1 MAITNPLKDWM
12 ESRVKQNEEREE
24 KESEFANPL
33 KTWMNQ
39 RGKTVEAYDR
49 AQKSAQRT
57 IELPS
62 IPNAWKRSPTDPR
75 EGTYIPA
82 QFGQRI
88 IDSQNRRRYENT
100 YVPASLAENA
110 LHGET
115 DGEDYLSYSNARLR
129 GEYLARADTAKLQ
142 GELDALERS
151 IDSDRARLILASSGN
166 PMVNTESLVG
176 KSVIDTYE
184 QKQAQAETLRRDIRD
199 AGALQA
205 EIARQ
210 SQQIAN
216 EKRYRNTYIPASLA
230 QDAIHRSGSGADFNA
245 YADARL
251 RGEYL
256 ARADTAKLQGEL
268 DALERSIEQERKQYN
283 RAKLRLASY
292 GNNVGTT
299 AARADQRYIDAYEQ
313 KQAQAQAL
321 RRDISDAESIQKAAE
336 YNALRGRSDFAEKSK
351 PAGTKIATFNLLDP
365 STWAAGDDKYDFI
378 NNIGGYKNTVRGLAR
393 ADGAATEYGA
403 YSSLARMTQDEIATY
418 NYIYA
423 TEGKEAADEY
433 LDFLEDELNYRQG
446 QAEAALVEGSL
457 LRSVG
462 YSMGAGIRRFGDNIG
477 DMFAGEVSAIRPYEY
492 GTQIA
497 RENLA
502 DTGAQLPE
510 WMGGASVGQVLFDA
524 AGTAGNML
532 PSILLSTLTAGA
544 GAAGA
549 AAMGLSAGG
558 GARMQAM
565 REGYTP
571 EQATMYGILV
581 GASEGS
587 LQYLLGGMSKLGGKL
602 TGGAAAKAIQNIDH
616 ALLRIATSGTI
627 KMAGEGAEEYLQEI
641 LDPIY
646 RNLLLGENNQIDL
659 TDPNA
664 VYSFM
669 LGALTAGVMDMPQ
682 IVSDGRTRT
691 PSLQNSASAADASS
705 ATIPGRNNI
714 DLVPSGNT
722 HTDPA
727 SVGSGSI
734 SQGLSTNI
742 IPETGEKGNRANGE
756 NGVKTEPYAYR
767 DPATGMPMVGERAI
781 AESAPLDVGA
791 ATHIKN
797 PYTGRTPVQSQDVQR
812 AEVDIPYEKVA
823 DARERM
829 REAATN
835 RGEKS
840 FASTLRSIYKTLL
853 EGRFA
858 GQVEIPGVTFNDA
871 PYIATI
877 HNSVIKK
884 VISDPGMSAEKLSV
898 LENLRSVVANAE
910 YVGSG
915 KAVGK
920 DDHIIRY
927 DYFESRVRIA
937 GQRYIAK
944 VDIEARIDKQ
954 NRVRT
959 YQINNIDLTPLSNS
973 SPALK
978 LNDIALGTFLDPTS
992 RGFHQQE
999 QGLFNNSISEKEE
1012 KSNHAD
1018 AENLKKEKDTPAPF
1032 ETETAKSGTSGATI
1046 PGENNID
1053 LVPIEEALPGTTT
1066 RWNLPTETRSVNTIL
1081 ETEEKGNHADAE
1093 NLKKEKDTPAPF
1105 ETETAKSGTS
1115 GGTMPRKNNI
1125 DLVPIEEALPGPTP
1139 GGIFYQEQGL
1149 FNNTIPETGEK
1160 GNRADV
1166 RSRQEAVPE
1175 GAARELATT
1184 LEGATKHRYAVQEGA
1199 NGGAELQ
1206 ARGKTIHL
1214 DAVEATALAEA
1225 YEGGMDAVE
1234 YVLAFHAV
1242 YEQARQGKELSQI
1255 KGTGIGRS
1263 FSKPDIR
1270 AAYSAG
1276 QLANQRAAALDPNS
1290 EFKAGVT
1297 MLPDAQLSREQEAQ
1311 LNVLDA
1317 ICRKYGV
1324 SAIVDDALYL
1334 DESGKTRGNVNAAYN
1349 GNTNRIHI
1357 NLNALGDAYLAVGVH
1372 ELTHYVKA
1380 NNAAGYSTLE
1390 GFVLDALRSMGEDV
1404 DALVRYQMD
1413 QFGYSE
1419 AIAREEVVAN
1429 TIPAILNDE
1438 TYVKRLIEAD
1448 RTLAERIRD
1457 FLREFIDTIKETLRT
1472 LEGEASWKQMQSIR
1486 QDTELLSTIA
1496 DPFDVALGETQNQRS
1511 KTPIHGER
1519 FSIKYDVN
1527 NRPFVVV
1534 EENILDG
1541 VPKKNWVKT
1550 VKENLKAK
1558 FPDGVTVGRNK
1569 ISINQTSRR
1578 EMTFSKYMQWAL
1590 KNDRPAYA
1598 DKLRATDNADELLRA
1613 SRDYV
1618 NEALLHPRNDRIR
1631 EFARGNVLLRVGNND
1646 YTASVIVGTYESGQM
1661 LLYDVISLMPTTIT
1675 ERQNAKDTATKQR
1688 KGEVGRSAVSAAT
1701 VLQSDTS
1708 VNRSIRKNVQEDA
1721 KDIYDRQINLSA
1733 QDVEASPERGGAKK
1747 GVMLSK
1753 RERAGFAR
1761 DKYYDRQIQ
1770 RWNDLTDGARI
1781 KVGEVKRGSALN
1793 AVGMPDTGMYFD
1805 VGKIKKVMREHG
1817 DHLTA
1822 NIMQQIP
1829 DLLSD
1834 PIVITQYSGNTI
1846 SVYGDLFVGN
1856 TPVVVG
1862 VVMNRGA
1869 NGQTL
1874 INKIRTIHAR
1884 KDFAS
1889 QITDH
1894 NVLYLNED
1902 KKRTR
1907 SWFQVC
1913 GIRVPLDGNKF
1924 GLIRSIRNSSE
1935 KINLSAQD
1943 VEAISEQ
1950 EGARATELTGKR
1962 KAYKRRHERA
1972 FIENVAK
1979 ALGIPGT
1986 AKGELRKMLSELGDR
2001 VIATGQLSEADKTAM
2016 FEACYKAAREY
2027 DNSLVEQ
2034 YGPLKEYL
2042 RNKAIRSTDL
2052 TSEQRS
2058 AAWGKLRMNGNGAPL
2073 ANVYDDLLAEFPGV
2087 FDNALT
2093 SPEDQFAEILN
2104 KYDSIKTREYTL
2116 DEFHGENA
2124 PAVKAEMRADFEEAL
2139 FQLRRKLNL
2148 ADRSETALHTKRQER
2163 LRAAAEAENVQ
2174 TVEKALSE
2182 IKEKQKALDRVMR
2195 KLELT
2200 EGDRSLM
2207 DAVFKGGITLGEL
2220 QSRSNFDELK
2230 AYYDARAEVE
2240 NRQKIIDE
2248 YNKKRRERLRNDAM
2262 HAIENSD
2269 RWKDKRIGGLYER
2282 ETQERNI
2289 RDITGSEQDAERIIA
2304 GYIQPVHKNEAKRT
2318 RYINDM
2324 NARLLALKRNKNGKP
2339 VGLNKWESKAT
2350 QLIGEAADYR
2360 ERLAEIEKRRMG
2372 NSKEAKLIR
2381 KGLDLVGTEYAEL
2394 FEKHGKEIDLAAC
2407 EAALP
2412 EVREIY
2418 DQVFRDMNDALV
2430 RNGYPKVEYRKNYF
2444 PHFIGREYDSEGQKI
2459 AKAFGFNLTNME
2471 LPTDIAGLTSAFR
2484 PGKTWFNN
2492 ALERMGV
2499 KTEFD
2504 LYGGFDSYI
2513 RGATDVIFHT
2523 DDIQRLRALDNAIR
2537 YKYSDEGRRARMKE
2551 LLDNENITPEERA
2564 EQINALYTD
2573 EKGNSMTT
2581 HLSGYVS
2588 NLTEYTN
2595 LLANKK
2601 SLQDRG
2607 AEKRWGRKIYS
2618 LANWLQ
2624 NRYSANAIAGN
2635 LGVSISN
2642 FIPITQATSEVGN
2655 ATLLRAM
2662 RDTVRSFAKD
2672 DGFSEQSAFLT
2683 NRRGTD
2689 VLSKDWIMKA
2699 NDKLSIPFE
2708 GVDRFASETLVRA
2721 KFAQNLKAGMSAE
2734 AAIENADAWAAG
2746 LMADRSKG
2754 ALPTIFGSKS
2764 PLAKAFTMFQVEGNN
2779 QLSYMFKDVPRDMK
2793 EKGIAAIVGALFKM
2807 FLAAW
2812 MYNELD
2818 EQLTGRRRALDPLHM
2833 VAEAI
2838 GVDWK
2843 TEHIIP
2849 RITGTKTADEAPLFT
2864 YTPQSL
2870 VGAAEDLYK
2879 GIVDQTPFFGS
2890 LLGGDGGRSP
2900 AAAAMPDIWRIA
2912 KTLWN
2917 EDADGAYKGA
2927 VVWDEL
2933 KKPLFYTLPPFAG
2946 GQVKKAA
2953 EGFATV
2959 HKGGSYKKD
2968 KEGNDLLRFRT
2979 DQKGLDYAQAILFG
2993 PWALPEGRENIAQGF
3008 PTLSAAHTAA
3018 YKNAVAS
3025 GVDGAHFLVLL
3036 DRYKA
3041 LEPIKNEAGKTEQS
3055 TKQQFREMLF
3065 RDSSL
3070 TNEQK
3075 TQMDRDLLCT
3085 EGQSPA
3091 DYSSKSRFELSNHSP
3106 SAYERFEEN
3115 IAGGMSEEEAFQLE
3129 DWANRFAGIQSY
3141 TDERGNYVGPQEQ
3154 KRRMLFADETLTA
3167 DEKEQ
3172 IDRALIMGDGENA
3185 RPADYSAKAM
3195 FDLFMQSES
3204 GYDNVIG
3211 ATRKGIPEA
3220 LALKVETWRQN
3231 QIARDNFSKDGY
3243 VDYMRGLG
3251 MSTSQINIILAETNK
3266 SWKPIE

>member
-1 MAITNPLKDWM
+1 MANSNPLKAWM
-12 ESRVKQNEEREE
+12 ERNGETAEAYEARKQAAFDAVRNQYIPKIEERNKREAE
-24 KESEFANPL
+24 
-33 KTWMNQ
+33 Q
-39 RGKTVEAYDR
+39 RER
-49 AQKSAQRT
+49 
-57 IELPS
+57 
-62 IPNAWKRSPTDPR
+62 N
-75 EGTYIPA
+75 TYIPA
-82 QFGQRI
+82 QFGQRMLE
-88 IDSQNRRRYENT
+88 SQNRRRYENT

-129 GEYLARADTAKLQ
+129 GEYLARADTASLQ
-142 GELDALERS
+142 AELDALERS
-151 IDSDRARLILASSGN
+151 IEEERKQYNRAKMRLASYGN
-166 PMVNTESLVG
+166 NTGTSATRAEQRY
-176 KSVIDTYE
+176 IDTYE

-230 QDAIHRSGSGADFNA
+230 QDAIHRSGNGADFNA

-251 RGEYL
+251 RGEYISHV
-256 ARADTAKLQGEL
+256 DTAKLQSEL

-313 KQAQAQAL
+313 KQARAQAL

-524 AGTAGNML
+524 AGTAGNIL

-549 AAMGLSAGG
+549 AAMGLSTGG

-581 GASEGS
+581 GASESS

-871 PYIATI
+871 PYVATI
-877 HNSVIKK
+877 HNSVIGK

-927 DYFESRVRIA
+927 DYFESRVRID
-937 GQRYIAK
+937 GQKYITRID
-944 VDIEARIDKQ
+944 VEARSDSN

-959 YQINNIDLTPLSNS
+959 YRIDNIDLVPIEEALPGPTPGGIFYQEQGLFTNSISEKGEKSNHADAGNLKKEKDTPAPFETETAKSGTSGATIPGENNIDLTPLSNS

-999 QGLFNNSISEKEE
+999 QGLFNN
-1012 KSNHAD
+1012 
-1018 AENLKKEKDTPAPF
+1018 
-1032 ETETAKSGTSGATI
+1032 
-1046 PGENNID
+1046 
-1053 LVPIEEALPGTTT
+1053 
-1066 RWNLPTETRSVNTIL
+1066 
-1081 ETEEKGNHADAE
+1081 
-1093 NLKKEKDTPAPF
+1093 
-1105 ETETAKSGTS
+1105 
-1115 GGTMPRKNNI
+1115 
-1125 DLVPIEEALPGPTP
+1125 
-1139 GGIFYQEQGL
+1139 
-1149 FNNTIPETGEK
+1149 TIPETGEK
-1160 GNRADV
+1160 GNRAD
-1166 RSRQEAVPE
+1166 
-1175 GAARELATT
+1175 
-1184 LEGATKHRYAVQEGA
+1184 
-1199 NGGAELQ
+1199 AENL
-1206 ARGKTIHL
+1206 KN
-1214 DAVEATALAEA
+1214 D
-1225 YEGGMDAVE
+1225 
-1234 YVLAFHAV
+1234 
-1242 YEQARQGKELSQI
+1242 S
-1255 KGTGIGRS
+1255 
-1263 FSKPDIR
+1263 SKR
-1270 AAYSAG
+1270 
-1276 QLANQRAAALDPNS
+1276 
-1290 EFKAGVT
+1290 
-1297 MLPDAQLSREQEAQ
+1297 
-1311 LNVLDA
+1311 
-1317 ICRKYGV
+1317 
-1324 SAIVDDALYL
+1324 
-1334 DESGKTRGNVNAAYN
+1334 
-1349 GNTNRIHI
+1349 
-1357 NLNALGDAYLAVGVH
+1357 
-1372 ELTHYVKA
+1372 
-1380 NNAAGYSTLE
+1380 NNAEITEHLRNLKQDVATIELNPE
-1390 GFVLDALRSMGEDV
+1390 RIRTDADM
-1404 DALVRYQMD
+1404 
-1413 QFGYSE
+1413 E
-1419 AIAREEVVAN
+1419 AIARKDITQYTADDIY
-1429 TIPAILNDE
+1429 TIVSALESKKGLYLKDLSRVLDAVSGEN
-1438 TYVKRLIEAD
+1438 RNLHQALHNLIEAD
-1448 RTLAERIRD
+1448 YNR
-1457 FLREFIDTIKETLRT
+1457 
-1472 LEGEASWKQMQSIR
+1472 
-1486 QDTELLSTIA
+1486 
-1496 DPFDVALGETQNQRS
+1496 ALGEHGRMQSSDLESLRDRYKQRGIEGGS
-1511 KTPIHGER
+1511 KESAAVMKFGQGYYIDRDGTRID
-1519 FSIKYDVN
+1519 YT
-1527 NRPFVVV
+1527 
-1534 EENILDG
+1534 LDDL
-1541 VPKKNWVKT
+1541 KK
-1550 VKENLKAK
+1550 E
-1558 FPDGVTVGRNK
+1558 FPDRWQDIAKTAEEDR
-1569 ISINQTSRR
+1569 
-1578 EMTFSKYMQWAL
+1578 AL
-1590 KNDRPAYA
+1590 YDSYI
-1598 DKLRATDNADELLRA
+1598 
-1613 SRDYV
+1613 
-1618 NEALLHPRNDRIR
+1618 DRI
-1631 EFARGNVLLRVGNND
+1631 
-1646 YTASVIVGTYESGQM
+1646 
-1661 LLYDVISLMPTTIT
+1661 
-1675 ERQNAKDTATKQR
+1675 NA
-1688 KGEVGRSAVSAAT
+1688 
-1701 VLQSDTS
+1701 
-1708 VNRSIRKNVQEDA
+1708 
-1721 KDIYDRQINLSA
+1721 
-1733 QDVEASPERGGAKK
+1733 
-1747 GVMLSK
+1747 
-1753 RERAGFAR
+1753 
-1761 DKYYDRQIQ
+1761 
-1770 RWNDLTDGARI
+1770 
-1781 KVGEVKRGSALN
+1781 
-1793 AVGMPDTGMYFD
+1793 
-1805 VGKIKKVMREHG
+1805 MRE
-1817 DHLTA
+1817 
-1822 NIMQQIP
+1822 QIYP
-1829 DLLSD
+1829 EAMKQAQAELE
-1834 PIVITQYSGNTI
+1834 NTKAALA
-1846 SVYGDLFVGN
+1846 SYDQK
-1856 TPVVVG
+1856 
-1862 VVMNRGA
+1862 A
-1869 NGQTL
+1869 
-1874 INKIRTIHAR
+1874 AR
-1884 KDFAS
+1884 
-1889 QITDH
+1889 
-1894 NVLYLNED
+1894 LNETIQGVQSKID
-1902 KKRTR
+1902 AYREKLAAKKRTDTAAYEKLKN
-1907 SWFQVC
+1907 
-1913 GIRVPLDGNKF
+1913 GISYQERRLNRAMQELEKTMQRAADARFKASRLEDEIKNGEPLHQ
-1924 GLIRSIRNSSE
+1924 R
-1935 KINLSAQD
+1935 KIERKQD
-1943 VEAISEQ
+1943 YYHHVYAS
-1950 EGARATELTGKR
+1950 
-1962 KAYKRRHERA
+1962 
-1972 FIENVAK
+1972 N
-1979 ALGIPGT
+1979 LGI
-1986 AKGELRKMLSELGDR
+1986 
-2001 VIATGQLSEADKTAM
+2001 
-2016 FEACYKAAREY
+2016 
-2027 DNSLVEQ
+2027 
-2034 YGPLKEYL
+2034 
-2042 RNKAIRSTDL
+2042 DL
-2052 TSEQRS
+2052 MT
-2058 AAWGKLRMNGNGAPL
+2058 
-2073 ANVYDDLLAEFPGV
+2073 
-2087 FDNALT
+2087 
-2093 SPEDQFAEILN
+2093 
-2104 KYDSIKTREYTL
+2104 
-2116 DEFHGENA
+2116 
-2124 PAVKAEMRADFEEAL
+2124 
-2139 FQLRRKLNL
+2139 
-2148 ADRSETALHTKRQER
+2148 
-2163 LRAAAEAENVQ
+2163 
-2174 TVEKALSE
+2174 
-2182 IKEKQKALDRVMR
+2182 
-2195 KLELT
+2195 
-2200 EGDRSLM
+2200 
-2207 DAVFKGGITLGEL
+2207 
-2220 QSRSNFDELK
+2220 
-2230 AYYDARAEVE
+2230 
-2240 NRQKIIDE
+2240 
-2248 YNKKRRERLRNDAM
+2248 
-2262 HAIENSD
+2262 
-2269 RWKDKRIGGLYER
+2269 
-2282 ETQERNI
+2282 
-2289 RDITGSEQDAERIIA
+2289 
-2304 GYIQPVHKNEAKRT
+2304 
-2318 RYINDM
+2318 
-2324 NARLLALKRNKNGKP
+2324 
-2339 VGLNKWESKAT
+2339 
-2350 QLIGEAADYR
+2350 LIGAKNAASDMVAGRYTGEAGGA
-2360 ERLAEIEKRRMG
+2360 
-2372 NSKEAKLIR
+2372 
-2381 KGLDLVGTEYAEL
+2381 VG
-2394 FEKHGKEIDLAAC
+2394 
-2407 EAALP
+2407 
-2412 EVREIY
+2412 
-2418 DQVFRDMNDALV
+2418 
-2430 RNGYPKVEYRKNYF
+2430 
-2444 PHFIGREYDSEGQKI
+2444 
-2459 AKAFGFNLTNME
+2459 
-2471 LPTDIAGLTSAFR
+2471 
-2484 PGKTWFNN
+2484 
-2492 ALERMGV
+2492 
-2499 KTEFD
+2499 
-2504 LYGGFDSYI
+2504 
-2513 RGATDVIFHT
+2513 
-2523 DDIQRLRALDNAIR
+2523 
-2537 YKYSDEGRRARMKE
+2537 
-2551 LLDNENITPEERA
+2551 
-2564 EQINALYTD
+2564 
-2573 EKGNSMTT
+2573 
-2581 HLSGYVS
+2581 
-2588 NLTEYTN
+2588 
-2595 LLANKK
+2595 
-2601 SLQDRG
+2601 
-2607 AEKRWGRKIYS
+2607 
-2618 LANWLQ
+2618 
-2624 NRYSANAIAGN
+2624 
-2635 LGVSISN
+2635 N
-2642 FIPITQATSEVGN
+2642 FI
-2655 ATLLRAM
+2655 
-2662 RDTVRSFAKD
+2662 
-2672 DGFSEQSAFLT
+2672 
-2683 NRRGTD
+2683 
-2689 VLSKDWIMKA
+2689 
-2699 NDKLSIPFE
+2699 
-2708 GVDRFASETLVRA
+2708 DRMLGS
-2721 KFAQNLKAGMSAE
+2721 
-2734 AAIENADAWAAG
+2734 
-2746 LMADRSKG
+2746 
-2754 ALPTIFGSKS
+2754 IFGSKEIS
-2764 PLAKAFTMFQVEGNN
+2764 PGMVGVSDNTSPRVKWQGIMEHQKGGPYKLDAYESMADYIGMADYMLAFDAYTSQLRDITNLLQSAADRLDKTVGKSARNANSFIEWMKDWNDMLTGKTLPLDRGIQKVVGRNVMNGIRKLNSAAKSSTLLGNFRSMFVQGSAMANAMNYIPNPLDWINGARYMANAMSGKDGYADAINQSDFLAQRNMLTPNDIVKGGFLREAKKPLGKMLNVFQNAVDRLTWWTAYAQYDAASQTQGRLDKLNRSFTRAYDDAIDYADDITRRSVAGRGVGEQPMTVKSTFVDTFAPFQTEVLNTYNAIKENIHALISKDATKEQKSRAAAGLLAYEVSAFAINLIMNAMFGE
-2779 QLSYMFKDVPRDMK
+2779 DVVGFDF
-2793 EKGIAAIVGALFKM
+2793 IGALTGA
-2807 FLAAW
+2807 LA
-2812 MYNELD
+2812 NDDD
-2818 EQLTGRRRALDPLHM
+2818 EDEDATANRIYEGVAGATLSGIPFASFATPLIMDQETAQAL
-2833 VAEAI
+2833 
-2838 GVDWK
+2838 
-2843 TEHIIP
+2843 
-2849 RITGTKTADEAPLFT
+2849 
-2864 YTPQSL
+2864 
-2870 VGAAEDLYK
+2870 
-2879 GIVDQTPFFGS
+2879 FG
-2890 LLGGDGGRSP
+2890 
-2900 AAAAMPDIWRIA
+2900 
-2912 KTLWN
+2912 
-2917 EDADGAYKGA
+2917 EDADPSRYGTGTMGTNAAADIVKTFFFDKNADGWDKLNA
-2927 VVWDEL
+2927 VSAFF
-2933 KKPLFYTLPPFAG
+2933 PLG
-2946 GQVKKAA
+2946 GKQIARTA
-2953 EGFATV
+2953 QGIATV
-2959 HKGGSYKKD
+2959 AQGGSYTQD
-2968 KEGNDLLRFRT
+2968 AEGNERLQYRT
-2979 DQKGLDYAQAILFG
+2979 DQGPMDYLQAGIFG
-2993 PWALPEGRENIAQGF
+2993 KWSLPEARAYVEAGF

-3231 QIARDNFSKDGY
+3231 QIARGNFSKDGY

>member
-1 MAITNPLKDWM
+1 MANSNPLKAWM
-12 ESRVKQNEEREE
+12 ERNGETAEAYEARKQAAFDAVRNQYIPKIEERNKREAE
-24 KESEFANPL
+24 
-33 KTWMNQ
+33 Q
-39 RGKTVEAYDR
+39 RER
-49 AQKSAQRT
+49 
-57 IELPS
+57 
-62 IPNAWKRSPTDPR
+62 N
-75 EGTYIPA
+75 TYIPA
-82 QFGQRI
+82 QFGQRMLE
-88 IDSQNRRRYENT
+88 SQNRRRYENT

-184 QKQAQAETLRRDIRD
+184 QKQAQAETLRRDIRE

-230 QDAIHRSGSGADFNA
+230 QDAIHRSGNGADFNA

-251 RGEYL
+251 RGEYISHV
-256 ARADTAKLQGEL
+256 DTAKLQSEL
-268 DALERSIEQERKQYN
+268 DALEKELSERKSEYLGAQSRSQHVN
-283 RAKLRLASY
+283 RMYRDRDAIERESAPIIEAY
-292 GNNVGTT
+292 
-299 AARADQRYIDAYEQ
+299 RALEERAET
-313 KQAQAQAL
+313 L
-321 RRDISDAESIQKAAE
+321 RRDIKDADALRKGAE
-336 YNALRGRSDFAEKSK
+336 YDALRGRADFAEKSK
-351 PAGTKIATFNLLDP
+351 ASGSKRVEFDLLDP
-365 STWAAGDDKYDFI
+365 STWAAGDDTYDFI
-378 NNIGGYKNTVRGLAR
+378 NNIGGYRNIVRGLAE
-393 ADGAATEYGA
+393 ADGEPMEYGT
-403 YSSLARMTQDEIATY
+403 YSGLARMSQDEIANY
-418 NYIYA
+418 NYLYA
-423 TEGKEAADEY
+423 TEGKQEADAY
-433 LDFLEDELNYRQG
+433 LDFLEEELNYRQG
-446 QAEAALVEGSL
+446 QAEAALIGDDV
-457 LRSVG
+457 LRAMG

-477 DMFAGEVSAIRPYEY
+477 DMFAGGAEAVRPYEY
-492 GTQIA
+492 GTQA
-497 RENLA
+497 VRENLA
-502 DTGAQLPE
+502 DSGAKLPD
-510 WMGGASVGQVLFDA
+510 WMGGGSVGQAAFDL
-524 AGTAGNML
+524 AGTAGNVL
-532 PSILLSTLTAGA
+532 PSILLSTLTGGA
-544 GAAGA
+544 GASTALARAAGSA
-549 AAMGLSAGG
+549 SMGLSVGG
-558 GARMQAM
+558 GARMQAL
-565 REGYTP
+565 RDGYTP
-571 EQATMYGILV
+571 EQATQYGILI
-581 GASEGS
+581 GASEGA

-602 TGGAAAKAIQNIDH
+602 TGGAAAKAIQNIDN
-616 ALLRIATSGTI
+616 ALLRVAANGAIH
-627 KMAGEGAEEYLQEI
+627 MAGEGAEEYLQEI

-646 RNLLLGENNQIDL
+646 RNLLLDENNEIDL
-659 TDPNA
+659 ADPEA

-669 LGALTAGVMDMPQ
+669 LGALTAGVMDAPQ
-682 IVSDGRTRT
+682 IIRDGRTRA
-691 PSLQNSASAADASS
+691 PSLQSGAPAADAAPQNVQEASGG
-705 ATIPGRNNI
+705 TIPGR
-714 DLVPSGNT
+714 
-722 HTDPA
+722 
-727 SVGSGSI
+727 
-734 SQGLSTNI
+734 
-742 IPETGEKGNRANGE
+742 
-756 NGVKTEPYAYR
+756 
-767 DPATGMPMVGERAI
+767 
-781 AESAPLDVGA
+781 
-791 ATHIKN
+791 
-797 PYTGRTPVQSQDVQR
+797 
-812 AEVDIPYEKVA
+812 
-823 DARERM
+823 
-829 REAATN
+829 
-835 RGEKS
+835 
-840 FASTLRSIYKTLL
+840 
-853 EGRFA
+853 
-858 GQVEIPGVTFNDA
+858 
-871 PYIATI
+871 
-877 HNSVIKK
+877 
-884 VISDPGMSAEKLSV
+884 
-898 LENLRSVVANAE
+898 
-910 YVGSG
+910 
-915 KAVGK
+915 
-920 DDHIIRY
+920 
-927 DYFESRVRIA
+927 
-937 GQRYIAK
+937 
-944 VDIEARIDKQ
+944 
-954 NRVRT
+954 
-959 YQINNIDLTPLSNS
+959 
-973 SPALK
+973 
-978 LNDIALGTFLDPTS
+978 
-992 RGFHQQE
+992 
-999 QGLFNNSISEKEE
+999 
-1012 KSNHAD
+1012 
-1018 AENLKKEKDTPAPF
+1018 
-1032 ETETAKSGTSGATI
+1032 
-1046 PGENNID
+1046 
-1053 LVPIEEALPGTTT
+1053 
-1066 RWNLPTETRSVNTIL
+1066 
-1081 ETEEKGNHADAE
+1081 
-1093 NLKKEKDTPAPF
+1093 
-1105 ETETAKSGTS
+1105 
-1115 GGTMPRKNNI
+1115 NNI

-1166 RSRQEAVPE
+1166 RSRQEAALE

-1206 ARGKTIHL
+1206 ARGKTIRL

-1234 YVLAFHAV
+1234 YALAFHAV

-1357 NLNALGDAYLAVGVH
+1357 NLNALGDAYLAVGMH

-1496 DPFDVALGETQNQRS
+1496 DLFDVALGETHGNRNDLNADVKYSVNPTFEREYDAWDGKNKNTRFFVGKTSQTLRYIGVKNQEIVWDASKIIKIKQDHPAMTDEIIKQVPSVIEDPVIVMES
-1511 KTPIHGER
+1511 KTVPGRITMFGELADADGAPVLVVLELEPTKDHR
-1519 FSIKYDVN
+1519 LNMEVIKIASAYGKDTSPQKLLDESRVLFVDPN
-1527 NRPFVVV
+1527 KNRTQTWLKLYKLQLPSSAKYGLNGRVTY
-1534 EENILDG
+1534 
-1541 VPKKNWVKT
+1541 KN
-1550 VKENLKAK
+1550 
-1558 FPDGVTVGRNK
+1558 
-1569 ISINQTSRR
+1569 
-1578 EMTFSKYMQWAL
+1578 
-1590 KNDRPAYA
+1590 
-1598 DKLRATDNADELLRA
+1598 
-1613 SRDYV
+1613 
-1618 NEALLHPRNDRIR
+1618 
-1631 EFARGNVLLRVGNND
+1631 
-1646 YTASVIVGTYESGQM
+1646 ASVN
-1661 LLYDVISLMPTTIT
+1661 P
-1675 ERQNAKDTATKQR
+1675 
-1688 KGEVGRSAVSAAT
+1688 
-1701 VLQSDTS
+1701 
-1708 VNRSIRKNVQEDA
+1708 SIRKNVQEDA
-1721 KDIYDRQINLSA
+1721 KDMYDRQ
-1733 QDVEASPERGGAKK
+1733 
-1747 GVMLSK
+1747 
-1753 RERAGFAR
+1753 
-1761 DKYYDRQIQ
+1761 
-1770 RWNDLTDGARI
+1770 
-1781 KVGEVKRGSALN
+1781 
-1793 AVGMPDTGMYFD
+1793 
-1805 VGKIKKVMREHG
+1805 
-1817 DHLTA
+1817 
-1822 NIMQQIP
+1822 
-1829 DLLSD
+1829 
-1834 PIVITQYSGNTI
+1834 
-1846 SVYGDLFVGN
+1846 
-1856 TPVVVG
+1856 
-1862 VVMNRGA
+1862 
-1869 NGQTL
+1869 
-1874 INKIRTIHAR
+1874 
-1884 KDFAS
+1884 
-1889 QITDH
+1889 
-1894 NVLYLNED
+1894 
-1902 KKRTR
+1902 
-1907 SWFQVC
+1907 
-1913 GIRVPLDGNKF
+1913 
-1924 GLIRSIRNSSE
+1924 
-1935 KINLSAQD
+1935 INLSAQD

-2027 DNSLVEQ
+2027 DNSMVEQ

-2350 QLIGEAADYR
+2350 QLIGEATDYR

-3231 QIARDNFSKDGY
+3231 QIARGNFSKDGY

>member
-1 MAITNPLKDWM
+1 MASSNPLKNWM
-12 ESRVKQNEEREE
+12 TQYGESEEEYDSRKQAAFDAVRNKYTPKIEERKKREAEQRE
-24 KESEFANPL
+24 KN
-33 KTWMNQ
+33 
-39 RGKTVEAYDR
+39 
-49 AQKSAQRT
+49 
-57 IELPS
+57 
-62 IPNAWKRSPTDPR
+62 
-75 EGTYIPA
+75 TYIPA
-82 QFGQRI
+82 QFGQRMLE
-88 IDSQNRRRYENT
+88 SQNRRRYENT

-129 GEYLARADTAKLQ
+129 GEYLARADTASLQ
-142 GELDALERS
+142 AELDALERS
-151 IDSDRARLILASSGN
+151 IEEERKQYNRAKMRLASYGN
-166 PMVNTESLVG
+166 NVG
-176 KSVIDTYE
+176 TSATRAEQRYIDAYE

-256 ARADTAKLQGEL
+256 ARADTAKLQSEL

-313 KQAQAQAL
+313 KQARAQAL

-393 ADGAATEYGA
+393 SNGAATEYGA

-581 GASEGS
+581 GASESS

-659 TDPNA
+659 TDSNA

-682 IVSDGRTRT
+682 IVSDGRIRT

-835 RGEKS
+835 RGGKS

-877 HNSVIKK
+877 HNSVIRK
-884 VISDPGMSAEKLSV
+884 VISDKNMSAEKLSV
-898 LENLRSVVANAE
+898 LENLPSVVANAE

-915 KAVGK
+915 KTVGK
-920 DDHIIRY
+920 DNHIIRY
-927 DYFESRVRIA
+927 DYFETRARID
-937 GQRYIAK
+937 GKRYIVK
-944 VDIEARIDKQ
+944 LDIEAREDSI

-959 YQINNIDLTPLSNS
+959 YQI
-973 SPALK
+973 
-978 LNDIALGTFLDPTS
+978 
-992 RGFHQQE
+992 
-999 QGLFNNSISEKEE
+999 
-1012 KSNHAD
+1012 
-1018 AENLKKEKDTPAPF
+1018 
-1032 ETETAKSGTSGATI
+1032 
-1046 PGENNID
+1046 NNID

-1115 GGTMPRKNNI
+1115 GGTMPGENNI
-1125 DLVPIEEALPGPTP
+1125 DLTPLSNSSPALKLNDIALGALPGPAP
-1139 GGIFYQEQGL
+1139 GGIHQQEQGL

-1166 RSRQEAVPE
+1166 RSRQEAALE

-1206 ARGKTIHL
+1206 ARGKTIRL

-1234 YVLAFHAV
+1234 YALAFHAV

-1496 DPFDVALGETQNQRS
+1496 DLFDVALGETQNQRS

-1631 EFARGNVLLRVGNND
+1631 EFARGNVLLRVGSND

-1688 KGEVGRSAVSAAT
+1688 KGEVGRSAVSTAT

-1721 KDIYDRQINLSA
+1721 KDIYDRQ
-1733 QDVEASPERGGAKK
+1733 
-1747 GVMLSK
+1747 
-1753 RERAGFAR
+1753 
-1761 DKYYDRQIQ
+1761 
-1770 RWNDLTDGARI
+1770 
-1781 KVGEVKRGSALN
+1781 
-1793 AVGMPDTGMYFD
+1793 
-1805 VGKIKKVMREHG
+1805 
-1817 DHLTA
+1817 
-1822 NIMQQIP
+1822 
-1829 DLLSD
+1829 
-1834 PIVITQYSGNTI
+1834 
-1846 SVYGDLFVGN
+1846 
-1856 TPVVVG
+1856 
-1862 VVMNRGA
+1862 
-1869 NGQTL
+1869 
-1874 INKIRTIHAR
+1874 
-1884 KDFAS
+1884 
-1889 QITDH
+1889 
-1894 NVLYLNED
+1894 
-1902 KKRTR
+1902 
-1907 SWFQVC
+1907 
-1913 GIRVPLDGNKF
+1913 
-1924 GLIRSIRNSSE
+1924 
-1935 KINLSAQD
+1935 INLSAQD

-2551 LLDNENITPEERA
+2551 LMDNENITPEERA

-2890 LLGGDGGRSP
+2890 FLGGDGGRSP

-3115 IAGGMSEEEAFQLE
+3115 IAGGMSEEEAFRLE
-3129 DWANRFAGIQSY
+3129 DWANRFADIQSY

>member
-1 MAITNPLKDWM
+1 MASSNPLKNWM
-12 ESRVKQNEEREE
+12 TQYGESEEEYDSRKQAAFDAVRNKYTPKIEERKKREAEQRE
-24 KESEFANPL
+24 KN
-33 KTWMNQ
+33 
-39 RGKTVEAYDR
+39 
-49 AQKSAQRT
+49 
-57 IELPS
+57 
-62 IPNAWKRSPTDPR
+62 
-75 EGTYIPA
+75 TYIPA
-82 QFGQRI
+82 QFGQRMLE
-88 IDSQNRRRYENT
+88 SQNRRRYENT

-110 LHGET
+110 LHSET
-115 DGEDYLSYSNARLR
+115 DGEDYLSYSN
-129 GEYLARADTAKLQ
+129 
-142 GELDALERS
+142 
-151 IDSDRARLILASSGN
+151 
-166 PMVNTESLVG
+166 
-176 KSVIDTYE
+176 
-184 QKQAQAETLRRDIRD
+184 
-199 AGALQA
+199 
-205 EIARQ
+205 
-210 SQQIAN
+210 
-216 EKRYRNTYIPASLA
+216 
-230 QDAIHRSGSGADFNA
+230 
-245 YADARL
+245 ARL

-313 KQAQAQAL
+313 KQAKAETL
-321 RRDISDAESIQKAAE
+321 RRDIRDAGALQAEIARQSQQIANEKRYRNTYIPASLAQDAIHRSGNGADFNAYADARLRGEYISHVDTAKLQSELDALEKELSERKSEYLGAQSRSQHVNRMYRDRDAIERESAPIIEAYRALEERAETLRRDIKDADALRKGAE
-336 YNALRGRSDFAEKSK
+336 YDALRGRADFAEKSK
-351 PAGTKIATFNLLDP
+351 ASSSKRVEFDLLDP
-365 STWAAGDDKYDFI
+365 STWAAGDDTYDFI
-378 NNIGGYKNTVRGLAR
+378 NNIGGYRNIVRGLAE
-393 ADGAATEYGA
+393 ADGEPMEYGT
-403 YSSLARMTQDEIATY
+403 YSGLARMSQDEIANY
-418 NYIYA
+418 NYLYA
-423 TEGKEAADEY
+423 TEGKQEADAY
-433 LDFLEDELNYRQG
+433 LDFLEEELNYRQG
-446 QAEAALVEGSL
+446 QAEAALIGDDV
-457 LRSVG
+457 LRAMG

-477 DMFAGEVSAIRPYEY
+477 DMFAGGAEAVRPYEY
-492 GTQIA
+492 GTQA
-497 RENLA
+497 VRENLA
-502 DTGAQLPE
+502 DSGAKLPD
-510 WMGGASVGQVLFDA
+510 WMGGGSVGQAAFDL

-532 PSILLSTLTAGA
+532 PSILLSTLTGGA
-544 GAAGA
+544 GASTALASAAGSA
-549 AAMGLSAGG
+549 SMGLSAGG
-558 GARMQAM
+558 GARMQAL

-571 EQATMYGILV
+571 EQATQYGVLI
-581 GASEGS
+581 GASEGA

-602 TGGAAAKAIQNIDH
+602 TGGAAAKAIQNIDN
-616 ALLRIATSGTI
+616 ALLRVAANGAIH
-627 KMAGEGAEEYLQEI
+627 MAGEGAEEYLQEI

-646 RNLLLGENNQIDL
+646 RNLLLDENNEIDL
-659 TDPNA
+659 ADPEA

-682 IVSDGRTRT
+682 IVSDGRTST
-691 PSLQNSASAADASS
+691 PSLQNGASAADASS

-722 HTDPA
+722 EPGTTP
-727 SVGSGSI
+727 GGPNPI
-734 SQGLSTNI
+734 SQGLST
-742 IPETGEKGNRANGE
+742 
-756 NGVKTEPYAYR
+756 
-767 DPATGMPMVGERAI
+767 D
-781 AESAPLDVGA
+781 
-791 ATHIKN
+791 
-797 PYTGRTPVQSQDVQR
+797 
-812 AEVDIPYEKVA
+812 
-823 DARERM
+823 
-829 REAATN
+829 
-835 RGEKS
+835 
-840 FASTLRSIYKTLL
+840 
-853 EGRFA
+853 
-858 GQVEIPGVTFNDA
+858 
-871 PYIATI
+871 
-877 HNSVIKK
+877 
-884 VISDPGMSAEKLSV
+884 
-898 LENLRSVVANAE
+898 
-910 YVGSG
+910 
-915 KAVGK
+915 
-920 DDHIIRY
+920 
-927 DYFESRVRIA
+927 
-937 GQRYIAK
+937 
-944 VDIEARIDKQ
+944 
-954 NRVRT
+954 
-959 YQINNIDLTPLSNS
+959 
-973 SPALK
+973 
-978 LNDIALGTFLDPTS
+978 
-992 RGFHQQE
+992 
-999 QGLFNNSISEKEE
+999 
-1012 KSNHAD
+1012 
-1018 AENLKKEKDTPAPF
+1018 
-1032 ETETAKSGTSGATI
+1032 
-1046 PGENNID
+1046 
-1053 LVPIEEALPGTTT
+1053 
-1066 RWNLPTETRSVNTIL
+1066 
-1081 ETEEKGNHADAE
+1081 
-1093 NLKKEKDTPAPF
+1093 
-1105 ETETAKSGTS
+1105 
-1115 GGTMPRKNNI
+1115 
-1125 DLVPIEEALPGPTP
+1125 
-1139 GGIFYQEQGL
+1139 
-1149 FNNTIPETGEK
+1149 TIPETGEK

-1166 RSRQEAVPE
+1166 RSRQEAALE

-1206 ARGKTIHL
+1206 ARGKTIRL

-1234 YVLAFHAV
+1234 YALAFHAV

-1357 NLNALGDAYLAVGVH
+1357 NLNALGDAYLAVGMH

-1496 DPFDVALGETQNQRS
+1496 DLFDVALGETQNQRS

-1631 EFARGNVLLRVGNND
+1631 EFARGNVLLRVGSND

-1688 KGEVGRSAVSAAT
+1688 KGEVGRSAVSTAT

-1733 QDVEASPERGGAKK
+1733 QD
-1747 GVMLSK
+1747 
-1753 RERAGFAR
+1753 
-1761 DKYYDRQIQ
+1761 I
-1770 RWNDLTDGARI
+1770 
-1781 KVGEVKRGSALN
+1781 
-1793 AVGMPDTGMYFD
+1793 
-1805 VGKIKKVMREHG
+1805 
-1817 DHLTA
+1817 
-1822 NIMQQIP
+1822 
-1829 DLLSD
+1829 
-1834 PIVITQYSGNTI
+1834 
-1846 SVYGDLFVGN
+1846 
-1856 TPVVVG
+1856 
-1862 VVMNRGA
+1862 
-1869 NGQTL
+1869 
-1874 INKIRTIHAR
+1874 
-1884 KDFAS
+1884 
-1889 QITDH
+1889 
-1894 NVLYLNED
+1894 
-1902 KKRTR
+1902 
-1907 SWFQVC
+1907 
-1913 GIRVPLDGNKF
+1913 
-1924 GLIRSIRNSSE
+1924 
-1935 KINLSAQD
+1935 
-1943 VEAISEQ
+1943 EAISEQ

-2001 VIATGQLSEADKTAM
+2001 VIATGQISEADKTAM

-3231 QIARDNFSKDGY
+3231 QIARGNFSKDGY

>member
-1 MAITNPLKDWM
+1 MASSNPLKNWKEFYAD
-12 ESRVKQNEEREE
+12 EKAYEARKQAAFDAVRNKYTPKIEERKKREAEQRE
-24 KESEFANPL
+24 KN
-33 KTWMNQ
+33 
-39 RGKTVEAYDR
+39 
-49 AQKSAQRT
+49 
-57 IELPS
+57 
-62 IPNAWKRSPTDPR
+62 
-75 EGTYIPA
+75 TYIPA
-82 QFGQRI
+82 QFGQRMLE
-88 IDSQNRRRYENT
+88 SQNRRRYENT

-110 LHGET
+110 LHGNIA
-115 DGEDYLSYSNARLR
+115 GNDYLSYSNARLR
-129 GEYLARADTAKLQ
+129 GEYLARADTASLQ
-142 GELDALERS
+142 AELDALERS
-151 IDSDRARLILASSGN
+151 IEEERKQYNRAKMRLASYGN
-166 PMVNTESLVG
+166 NTGTNAARAEQRY
-176 KSVIDTYE
+176 IDAYE

-230 QDAIHRSGSGADFNA
+230 QDAIHRSGNGADFNA

-251 RGEYL
+251 RGEYISHV
-256 ARADTAKLQGEL
+256 DTAKLKSEL
-268 DALERSIEQERKQYN
+268 DALEKELSERKSEYLGAQSRSQHVN
-283 RAKLRLASY
+283 RMYRDRDAIERESAPIIEAY
-292 GNNVGTT
+292 
-299 AARADQRYIDAYEQ
+299 RALEERAET
-313 KQAQAQAL
+313 L
-321 RRDISDAESIQKAAE
+321 RRDIKDADALRKGAE
-336 YNALRGRSDFAEKSK
+336 YDALRGRADFAEKSK
-351 PAGTKIATFNLLDP
+351 ASGSKRVEFDLLDP
-365 STWAAGDDKYDFI
+365 STWAAGDDTYDFI
-378 NNIGGYKNTVRGLAR
+378 NNIGGYRNIVRGLAE
-393 ADGAATEYGA
+393 ADGEPMVYGT
-403 YSSLARMTQDEIATY
+403 YSGLARMSQDEIANY
-418 NYIYA
+418 NYLYA
-423 TEGKEAADEY
+423 TEGKQEADAY
-433 LDFLEDELNYRQG
+433 LDFLEEELNYRQG
-446 QAEAALVEGSL
+446 QAEAALIGDDV
-457 LRSVG
+457 LRAMG

-477 DMFAGEVSAIRPYEY
+477 DMFAGGAEAVRPYEY

-571 EQATMYGILV
+571 EQATMYGILI
-581 GASEGS
+581 GASESS

-682 IVSDGRTRT
+682 IVSDGRTST
-691 PSLQNSASAADASS
+691 PSLQNGASAADASS

-722 HTDPA
+722 EPGTTP
-727 SVGSGSI
+727 GGPNPI
-734 SQGLSTNI
+734 SQGLSTDT

-835 RGEKS
+835 RGGKS

-877 HNSVIKK
+877 HNSVIGK

-927 DYFESRVRIA
+927 DYFESRVRID
-937 GQRYIAK
+937 GQKYITRID
-944 VDIEARIDKQ
+944 VEARSDSN

-959 YQINNIDLTPLSNS
+959 YRIDNIDLVPIEEALPGPTPGGIFYQEQGLFTNSISEKGEKSNHADAGNLKKEKDTPAPFETETAKSGTSGGTIPGENNIDLTPLSNS

-999 QGLFNNSISEKEE
+999 QGLFNN
-1012 KSNHAD
+1012 
-1018 AENLKKEKDTPAPF
+1018 
-1032 ETETAKSGTSGATI
+1032 
-1046 PGENNID
+1046 
-1053 LVPIEEALPGTTT
+1053 
-1066 RWNLPTETRSVNTIL
+1066 
-1081 ETEEKGNHADAE
+1081 
-1093 NLKKEKDTPAPF
+1093 
-1105 ETETAKSGTS
+1105 
-1115 GGTMPRKNNI
+1115 
-1125 DLVPIEEALPGPTP
+1125 
-1139 GGIFYQEQGL
+1139 
-1149 FNNTIPETGEK
+1149 TIPETGKK

-1166 RSRQEAVPE
+1166 RSRQEAALE

-1214 DAVEATALAEA
+1214 DGVEATALAEA

-1234 YVLAFHAV
+1234 YALAFHAV

-1263 FSKPDIR
+1263 FSKPDIQ

-1496 DPFDVALGETQNQRS
+1496 DLFDVALGETHGNRNDLNADVKYSVNPTFEREYDAWDGKNKNTRFFVGKTSQTLRYIGVKNQEIVWDASKIIKIKQDHPAMTDEIIKQVPSVIEDPVIVMES
-1511 KTPIHGER
+1511 KTVPGRITMFGELADADGAPVLVVLELEPTKDHR
-1519 FSIKYDVN
+1519 LNMEVIKIASAYGKDTSPQKLLDESRVLFVDPN
-1527 NRPFVVV
+1527 KNRTQTWLKLYKLQLPSSAKYGLNGRVTY
-1534 EENILDG
+1534 
-1541 VPKKNWVKT
+1541 KN
-1550 VKENLKAK
+1550 
-1558 FPDGVTVGRNK
+1558 
-1569 ISINQTSRR
+1569 
-1578 EMTFSKYMQWAL
+1578 
-1590 KNDRPAYA
+1590 
-1598 DKLRATDNADELLRA
+1598 
-1613 SRDYV
+1613 
-1618 NEALLHPRNDRIR
+1618 
-1631 EFARGNVLLRVGNND
+1631 
-1646 YTASVIVGTYESGQM
+1646 ASVN
-1661 LLYDVISLMPTTIT
+1661 P
-1675 ERQNAKDTATKQR
+1675 
-1688 KGEVGRSAVSAAT
+1688 
-1701 VLQSDTS
+1701 
-1708 VNRSIRKNVQEDA
+1708 SIRKNVQEDA
-1721 KDIYDRQINLSA
+1721 KDMYDRQINLSA

-2551 LLDNENITPEERA
+2551 LMDNENITPEERA

-2953 EGFATV
+2953 EGFSTV

-3075 TQMDRDLLCT
+3075 TQMDCDLLCT

-3115 IAGGMSEEEAFQLE
+3115 IAGGMSEEEAFRLE
-3129 DWANRFAGIQSY
+3129 DWANRFADIQSY